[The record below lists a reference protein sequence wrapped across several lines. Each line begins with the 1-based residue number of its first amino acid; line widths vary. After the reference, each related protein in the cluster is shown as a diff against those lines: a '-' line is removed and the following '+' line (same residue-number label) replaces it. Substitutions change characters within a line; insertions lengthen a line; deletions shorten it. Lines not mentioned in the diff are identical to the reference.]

1 MDITLIWILKQAT
14 VQQETENAK
23 ESMLK
28 YQIEKKDI
36 FISLIK
42 LKSDMSMTVIC
53 HVMSI
58 AVLYI

>member
-1 MDITLIWILKQAT
+1 MLSFILRVIECT
-14 VQQETENAK
+14 TENAK